1 MSLLGLHLTLLI
13 GRSVTAPAPPALLDV
28 IDTVEV
34 THSDN
39 ERSGFQITFRAPRDP
54 YSFVDYPIVANPLLR
69 PGNRV
74 TLVVVVGAVPQ
85 VLFDG
90 IITHQQLSPSPQPGS
105 TTFAVTGEDVSVA
118 MDREEKPV
126 EHPAQPETVI
136 ALKIIASYPE
146 LGFVPVVVPPP
157 SFEAPTPVDRTPV
170 QRATDLGYLV
180 QMAERY
186 AYVFY
191 VTPGPLPGTNT
202 AYWGPPKRV
211 SVPQRAITVDMA
223 PDTNV
228 TSISIQNNEADATT
242 VEGTVQDRQ
251 TNNQVPVR
259 TATSTRPP
267 LALFPGLAN
276 PALAGVRAYKA
287 EGGRT
292 ATQAA
297 AEAQGQTDA
306 STDLVKVEGELD
318 IARYG
323 GLLKARG
330 LVGIR
335 GLGFTY
341 DGLYYVQSVTS
352 SITREGFKQK
362 FTATREGTGSTV
374 AVVPV

>member
-1 MSLLGLHLTLLI
+1 M
-13 GRSVTAPAPPALLDV
+13 
-28 IDTVEV
+28 
-34 THSDN
+34 
-39 ERSGFQITFRAPRDP
+39 
-54 YSFVDYPIVANPLLR
+54 
-69 PGNRV
+69 
-74 TLVVVVGAVPQ
+74 
-85 VLFDG
+85 
-90 IITHQQLSPSPQPGS
+90 
-105 TTFAVTGEDVSVA
+105 
-118 MDREEKPV
+118 
-126 EHPAQPETVI
+126 
-136 ALKIIASYPE
+136 
-146 LGFVPVVVPPP
+146 
-157 SFEAPTPVDRTPV
+157 
-170 QRATDLGYLV
+170 
-180 QMAERY
+180 
-186 AYVFY
+186 
-191 VTPGPLPGTNT
+191 
-202 AYWGPPKRV
+202 
-211 SVPQRAITVDMA
+211 
-223 PDTNV
+223 
-228 TSISIQNNEADATT
+228 
-242 VEGTVQDRQ
+242 
-251 TNNQVPVR
+251 
-259 TATSTRPP
+259 
-267 LALFPGLAN
+267 AN